1 MANQRTADDLGDGTE
16 VGGAPFEDTEEMPYA
31 KLMEMLKSD
40 DEPDDDV
47 AFGKGS
53 DTPPAKE
60 ADQVSVEEGIDLID
74 SANSK
79 GRKDAKVQAAEPA
92 KEEEPKQAEPEVK
105 LDESAKPAETPAT
118 PEPEAKPAPAP
129 DDIDAMLDGLPDD
142 RKTALRGRIGAADEV
157 LAIFKG
163 HEAELQRHGTKPAD
177 VVKRLVDLSSYAEK
191 NPHDYLAWVATQ
203 FGDAADVLGKAAEKL
218 GLKVVPVEAPA
229 EDDPFEDPQVKKM
242 REELAAYK
250 ARERQPIGPDSPQAR
265 AASDLQA
272 LAASLPHWQTVAPQI
287 AALSQTHA
295 AKGTPPKLDDIRRFY
310 DAAVIAS
317 GIAPPPAPQPIP
329 AAQPAPVVAQQAPTK
344 TAADAERIERSKKAS
359 MSLDGSGQ
367 GAGRR
372 PALDP
377 DASIHSVLTTL
388 MSEQSRGG

>member
-1 MANQRTADDLGDGTE
+1 MNQRTADDLDDGTE
-16 VGGAPFEDTEEMPYA
+16 VDAAPLDDTEEMPYA
-31 KLMEMLKSD
+31 KLMEMLKGD
-40 DEPDDDV
+40 DEPGDDI

-74 SANSK
+74 TANTR
-79 GRKDAKVQAAEPA
+79 GRKDAKVETPA
-92 KEEEPKQAEPEVK
+92 DEPKAAEPEVQS
-105 LDESAKPAETPAT
+105 EEVAKPAEPPAA
-118 PEPEAKPAPAP
+118 EPDAP

-163 HEAELQRHGTKPAD
+163 HEAELQRHGAKPAD
-177 VVKRLVDLSSYAEK
+177 VVKRLVDLSTYAEK

-218 GLKVVPVEAPA
+218 GLKVVPVEASA
-229 EDDPFEDPQVKKM
+229 EDDPFEDPKIKELRQ
-242 REELAAYK
+242 ELAAYK

-265 AASDLQA
+265 AQSELQA
-272 LAASLPHWQTVAPQI
+272 LAASLPHWQTVAPQV

-295 AKGTPPKLDDIRRFY
+295 ARGTPPTLNDIRRFY

-317 GIAPPPAPQPIP
+317 GIAPPPAPNPTP
-329 AAQPAPVVAQQAPTK
+329 AAQPAPPVAQQAATN
-344 TAADAERIERSKKAS
+344 TAADAERIERAKKAS

-388 MSEQSRGG
+388 MAEQSRG

>member
-1 MANQRTADDLGDGTE
+1 MANQRTADNLDDGTE
-16 VGGAPFEDTEEMPYA
+16 VDAGPFDDTEEMPYA
-31 KLMEMLKSD
+31 KLMEMLKAD
-40 DEPDDDV
+40 DEPGDDV

-60 ADQVSVEEGIDLID
+60 ADQVTVEEGIDLID
-74 SANSK
+74 SANTK
-79 GRKDAKVQAAEPA
+79 GRKDAKVQATEPA
-92 KEEEPKQAEPEVK
+92 KADEPKQAEPEAQQ
-105 LDESAKPAETPAT
+105 DAAAKPEEPPAE
-118 PEPEAKPAPAP
+118 P

-177 VVKRLVDLSSYAEK
+177 VVKRLVDLSTYAEK

-218 GLKVVPVEAPA
+218 GLKVVPAEEPA
-229 EDDPFEDPQVKKM
+229 EDDPFEDPQVKEL
-242 REELAAYK
+242 RQELAAYK
-250 ARERQPIGPDSPQAR
+250 ARDRQPIGPDSPQAR
-265 AASDLQA
+265 AQSELQA
-272 LAASLPHWQTVAPQI
+272 LAASLPHWQTVAPQV
-287 AALSQTHA
+287 AALSQMHA
-295 AKGTPPKLDDIRRFY
+295 SKGTPPTLDDIRRFY

-317 GIAPPPAPQPIP
+317 GIAPPPAPNPTP
-329 AAQPAPVVAQQAPTK
+329 AAQPAPPVAQQAATK
-344 TAADAERIERSKKAS
+344 PAANADRIERSKRAS

-388 MSEQSRGG
+388 MNEQSRG

>member
-1 MANQRTADDLGDGTE
+1 MNQRTADDLDNGTE
-16 VGGAPFEDTEEMPYA
+16 VDAAPFDDTEEMPYA
-31 KLMEMLKSD
+31 KLMEMLKGD
-40 DEPDDDV
+40 DEPGDDI

-74 SANSK
+74 TANTR
-79 GRKDAKVQAAEPA
+79 GRKDAKVETPDKAAEPKA
-92 KEEEPKQAEPEVK
+92 TEPEVQS
-105 LDESAKPAETPAT
+105 EEAAKPAEPPAA
-118 PEPEAKPAPAP
+118 EPDAP

-191 NPHDYLAWVATQ
+191 NPTEYLAWAASQ
-203 FGDAADVLGKAAEKL
+203 FGNAAELLSKAAERI
-218 GLKVVPVEAPA
+218 GLKVVPA
-229 EDDPFEDPQVKKM
+229 EPEPEEDPFEDPKIKQM
-242 REELAAYK
+242 RQELAAYK
-250 ARERQPIGPDSPQAR
+250 AKEVQPIGPDSPQAR
-265 AASDLQA
+265 AQAELQN
-272 LAASLPHWQTVAPQI
+272 LAASLPHWQTVAAQV
-287 AALSQTHA
+287 AALSQAHA
-295 AKGTPPKLDDIRRFY
+295 ARGTPPTLDDIRRFY
-310 DAAVIAS
+310 DGAVIAS
-317 GIAPPPAPQPIP
+317 GIAPIP
-329 AAQPAPVVAQQAPTK
+329 AAQPAPVVAQPAK
-344 TAADAERIERSKKAS
+344 AAADAERLERSKKAS

-377 DASIHSVLTTL
+377 DASIHTVLTAF
-388 MSEQSRGG
+388 MKEQSRG

>member
-1 MANQRTADDLGDGTE
+1 MADKRTADDLDDGTE
-16 VGGAPFEDTEEMPYA
+16 VGGAPFDDTEEMPYA
-31 KLMEMLKSD
+31 KLMEMLKAD
-40 DEPDDDV
+40 DEPGDDV

-53 DTPPAKE
+53 DAPPAKD
-60 ADQVSVEEGIDLID
+60 ADQVSVEEGINLID
-74 SANSK
+74 SANTK
-79 GRKDAKVQAAEPA
+79 GRKDAKVQAPEPA
-92 KEEEPKQAEPEVK
+92 KAEEPKAAEPEVK
-105 LDESAKPAETPAT
+105 PEVTQEESAKPAEPPA
-118 PEPEAKPAPAP
+118 EPDKPAPAP

-163 HEAELQRHGTKPAD
+163 HEAELQRHGAKPAD
-177 VVKRLVDLSSYAEK
+177 VVKRLVDLSTYAEK

-218 GLKVVPVEAPA
+218 GLKVVPVEASA
-229 EDDPFEDPQVKKM
+229 EDDPFEDPKVKEL
-242 REELAAYK
+242 RQELAAYR

-265 AASDLQA
+265 AQSELQA
-272 LAASLPHWQTVAPQI
+272 LAASLPHWQTVAPQV

-295 AKGTPPKLDDIRRFY
+295 ANGTPPTLNDIRRFY

-317 GIAPPPAPQPIP
+317 GIAPPPAPNPTP
-329 AAQPAPVVAQQAPTK
+329 AAQPAPPVAQQAPTK
-344 TAADAERIERSKKAS
+344 TAADAERIERSRKAS

-388 MSEQSRGG
+388 MAEQSRG